1 MNPLE
6 REKKIQETGRA
17 DRILTC
23 PFIDMFGAQLI
34 NKNIREVNLSGRLMA
49 DLEIEAYKKFGHDG
63 VSVGPG
69 LYGVPE
75 AMGVV
80 LDLPEKSYPYVTKY
94 MEVDYENID
103 NLPICNA
110 KKDGRLPIFLE
121 GVKILI
127 DEVSH
132 EVGVGSS
139 VAGPFSTA
147 ATVIGTEKFLKDIR
161 KNPEGIHKLLAR
173 VTKSVLAY
181 MDAVMDL
188 GIVPSMP
195 DPVASGTLISTK
207 TFKEFAL
214 PYLEIC
220 VEHIRKRMGRGPALH
235 ICGTTK
241 KHWHE
246 IKKLNL
252 SALSLDNIDDIGEA
266 CEVLGDKFCIIGNV
280 DPVKVM
286 LMGTRE
292 SIHKEVKECIEKAY
306 DNPKGFVLA
315 TGCDIP
321 INASVENVEYFM
333 EAARLYS
340 RFKEK

>member
-6 REKKIQETGRA
+6 REKMIEETGSA
-17 DRILTC
+17 DRVLTC

-34 NKNIREVNLSGRLMA
+34 DKNIREVNLSARLMA
-49 DLEIEAYKKFGHDG
+49 DLEIVAYRKFGHDG

-75 AMGVV
+75 ALGVI
-80 LDLPEKSYPYVTKY
+80 LDLPETSYPYVKKCV
-94 MEVDYENID
+94 EIDYNNIEK
-103 NLPICNA
+103 LPICDS
-110 KKDGRLPIFLE
+110 KLDGRLPIFLE

-127 DEVSH
+127 DEVSD
-132 EVGVGSS
+132 EVSIGSS

-161 KNPEGIHKLLAR
+161 KNPEGIHRLLKR
-173 VTKSVLAY
+173 VTQSVLNY
-181 MDAVMDL
+181 MDAVMDM

-207 TFKEFAL
+207 TFREFAL
-214 PYLEIC
+214 PYLDIC
-220 VEHIRKRMGRGPALH
+220 VEHIRNRMGRGPALH
-235 ICGTTK
+235 ICGTTR
-241 KHWHE
+241 KHWPE

-280 DPVKVM
+280 DPVNVM
-286 LMGTRE
+286 LNGTRE
-292 SIHKEVKECIEKAY
+292 SIHREVKKCIEKAY

-321 INASVENVEYFM
+321 MNASPKNVEYFM

-340 RFKEK
+340 LFKKK

>member
-1 MNPLE
+1 MNSLE
-6 REKKIQETGRA
+6 REKMIEETGSA

-34 NKNIREVNLSGRLMA
+34 DKNIREINLSGRFMA
-49 DLEIEAYKKFGHDG
+49 DLEIVAYRKFGHDG

-75 AMGVV
+75 ALGVI
-80 LDLPEKSYPYVTKY
+80 LEFPKTSYPYVKKCV
-94 MEVDYENID
+94 EIDYNHIEK
-103 NLPICNA
+103 LPICNP
-110 KKDGRLPIFLE
+110 KLDGRLPIFLE
-121 GVKILI
+121 GVEILI
-127 DEVSH
+127 DEISDKVS
-132 EVGVGSS
+132 VGSS

-161 KNPEGIHKLLAR
+161 KNPEGIHKLLAH
-173 VTKSVLAY
+173 VTKSILAY

-188 GIVPSMP
+188 GIVPSIP

-207 TFKEFAL
+207 TFKEFVF
-214 PYLEIC
+214 PYLDIC
-220 VEHIRKRMGRGPALH
+220 VEHINNRMGRGPALH

-241 KHWHE
+241 KHWSE

-266 CEVLGDKFCIIGNV
+266 CKTLGDKFCIIGNV
-280 DPVKVM
+280 DPVKVI
-286 LMGTRE
+286 LMGNQK
-292 SIHKEVKECIEKAY
+292 SIHKAVKECIEKAY
-306 DNPKGFVLA
+306 DNPKGFILA

-321 INASVENVEYFM
+321 INASIENVEYFI
-333 EAARLYS
+333 EAANLYS
-340 RFKEK
+340 CFKKN